1 MIGSEDVLVT
11 VAIGGAAL
19 IASTLAAISG
29 FGGAAIMLP
38 VLVWAFGVRDAV
50 PLLTVAQLMGNVSR
64 VLFNRT
70 ELSLSVV
77 KWFGLGAVPAAV
89 VGGILFASAPA
100 GALVR
105 LLGVFLLLMVS
116 YRHTPW
122 GRNARIGLR
131 GFLPLGATS
140 GVISAVAGMA
150 GPFMAPFFLS
160 YGLVRGAYI
169 GTEALAAVMMHVTKL
184 GVYGRYSLIDLNI
197 ALVGIAIGSVMFV
210 GSYLGKQILKRL
222 PEARFPLIIDA
233 VLLAAGLMFI
243 VRGEK

>member
-1 MIGSEDVLVT
+1 
-11 VAIGGAAL
+11 
-19 IASTLAAISG
+19 
-29 FGGAAIMLP
+29 
-38 VLVWAFGVRDAV
+38 
-50 PLLTVAQLMGNVSR
+50 
-64 VLFNRT
+64 
-70 ELSLSVV
+70 
-77 KWFGLGAVPAAV
+77 
-89 VGGILFASAPA
+89 
-100 GALVR
+100 
-105 LLGVFLLLMVS
+105 MVS

-140 GVISAVAGMA
+140 GVISAVVGMA